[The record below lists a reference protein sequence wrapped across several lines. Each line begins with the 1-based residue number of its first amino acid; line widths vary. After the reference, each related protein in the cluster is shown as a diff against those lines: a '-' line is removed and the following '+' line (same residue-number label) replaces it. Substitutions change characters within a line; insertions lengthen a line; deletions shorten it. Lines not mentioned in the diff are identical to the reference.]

1 MTKIIQGQLNRRGFL
16 TASSIAL
23 GALGLSS
30 LVRALWAP

>member
-23 GALGLSS
+23 ARWGC
-30 LVRALWAP
+30 RPWC